1 MISIDLRDDHL
12 IENVKAVRNLQK
24 SGQFSEVEIQKLYD
38 KQVEADSKHLPVF
51 MDGVCPKCGRMC
63 GNGGVGP
70 LRCECGWSGEPSQ
83 EVEDTIK
90 RFLANKA
97 TTPEVCIGVD
107 FASGHDSTVYCRK
120 PEAANGE

>member
-38 KQVEADSKHLPVF
+38 KQVESDNKHFPVF

-63 GNGGVGP
+63 GNGGSGP

-83 EVEDTIK
+83 EVEDAIK
-90 RFLANKA
+90 RFLAK
-97 TTPEVCIGVD
+97 
-107 FASGHDSTVYCRK
+107 
-120 PEAANGE
+120 EAANGK